1 MTTFARVLLLAAVMI
16 PCVGCDQ
23 ATKGMAARE
32 LKGRSPV
39 SFLGETVRLTY
50 AENAGGFLS
59 LGAEL
64 PRPVRTGIF
73 IVCMSLFVLGMFG
86 FALAGRTLGWAQVL
100 AMGLLAAGGVGN
112 LVDRIARGYARDFI
126 FLRMGT
132 VHTGVFNVADIAI
145 TLGVALLLIRSWTVR
160 TRAPAPAA
168 E

>member
-23 ATKGMAARE
+23 LTKGMAARE

-64 PRPVRTGIF
+64 PRPLRTGIF
-73 IVCMSLFVLGMFG
+73 IVCTSVFVLGMFG

-100 AMGLLAAGGVGN
+100 AMGLLAAGGV
-112 LVDRIARGYARDFI
+112 DRKSTRLNSSHPR
-126 FLRMGT
+126 LSRMPSS
-132 VHTGVFNVADIAI
+132 A
-145 TLGVALLLIRSWTVR
+145 
-160 TRAPAPAA
+160 
-168 E
+168 